1 MAMAG
6 ERVRAAAGFDQDV
19 RPDEARLDVDGGD
32 LADADAYLVPAEPRA
47 LVADDRPV
55 RHLNDGAK
63 QMIAAGPAARLE
75 SFRCHAAFWFRNA
88 A

>member
-1 MAMAG
+1 MWTEATLLMLMLISSLLNH
-6 ERVRAAAGFDQDV
+6 ERLWR
-19 RPDEARLDVDGGD
+19 
-32 LADADAYLVPAEPRA
+32 
-47 LVADDRPV
+47 DRPV

-75 SFRCHAAFWFRNA
+75 SFRCHASFWFRNA

>member
-1 MAMAG
+1 
-6 ERVRAAAGFDQDV
+6 
-19 RPDEARLDVDGGD
+19 
-32 LADADAYLVPAEPRA
+32 
-47 LVADDRPV
+47 VADDRPV